1 MDNSFGLLV
10 DGALLGVAL
19 ALIAI
24 GFRVFKL
31 IFSKSKESIYLYK
44 IKNDM
49 SLVVDG
55 RNHDVLKRQKIKRS
69 NMLVNLTYSDGDFY
83 PVENVTEVN
92 WLHEDSN
99 IREPSVLVRSDID
112 FTEFVMPLRKI
123 RNLDIIT
130 QA

>member
-92 WLHEDSN
+92 WLH
-99 IREPSVLVRSDID
+99 
-112 FTEFVMPLRKI
+112 
-123 RNLDIIT
+123 
-130 QA
+130 